1 VIRRHLQIPSIWR
14 APARFL
20 LVSGTIALLIVA
32 THVVLQSVR
41 ASSGSYRPQQPDPTY
56 ATQVGSQA
64 DVRAQ
69 HLDNLAEEL
78 TDSTYEACEVRTV
91 RQWGVILD
99 SAPNPEAVSR
109 RFAAVNYPPAERPG
123 ARAGCRNAL
132 IDQLAVRS
140 GP

>member
-1 VIRRHLQIPSIWR
+1 MIRRRQIPWTWR
-14 APARFL
+14 PPARFL
-20 LVSGTIALLIVA
+20 LAAGAVAVLLTA

-41 ASSGSYRPQQPDPTY
+41 ASSGAYRPQQPDPTY

-69 HLDNLAEEL
+69 HLENL
-78 TDSTYEACEVRTV
+78 TDEITDGTYEACEVRTI
-91 RQWGVILD
+91 RQWGAILG

-109 RFAAVNYPPAERPG
+109 RYAAVNYPPAERPG